1 MHCNKNLGCP
11 VVQLYN
17 SSLLQASGPIQTRS
31 LTQEHKKIFSHAVA
45 QNRIGVTHNHVF
57 LAIKAKS
64 TNFRRFVSTES
75 IDKRIWEKWFIHT
88 KYFFCWSGAIRS
100 RQYITLARKRNIL
113 CENSTMLRE
122 IANKR
127 KIVLSLQ
134 AIIEEFATTEQT
146 TCTDG
151 F

>member
-1 MHCNKNLGCP
+1 
-11 VVQLYN
+11 
-17 SSLLQASGPIQTRS
+17 
-31 LTQEHKKIFSHAVA
+31 
-45 QNRIGVTHNHVF
+45 
-57 LAIKAKS
+57 
-64 TNFRRFVSTES
+64 
-75 IDKRIWEKWFIHT
+75 
-88 KYFFCWSGAIRS
+88 
-100 RQYITLARKRNIL
+100 
-113 CENSTMLRE
+113 MLRA